1 MESKHNR
8 TMELQDR
15 IIPHG
20 NNSLKTQ
27 VTLVEEQGVEVD
39 RIKKKKKKT
48 GKKEAEQEEK
58 GSEDVIEEREGC
70 KLSAVSRVR

>member
-1 MESKHNR
+1 MLTTLSRHN
-8 TMELQDR
+8 
-15 IIPHG
+15 
-20 NNSLKTQ
+20 

-39 RIKKKKKKT
+39 RMKKKKT

>member
-1 MESKHNR
+1 M
-8 TMELQDR
+8 
-15 IIPHG
+15 
-20 NNSLKTQ
+20 
-27 VTLVEEQGVEVD
+27 TLVEEQGVEVD

-48 GKKEAEQEEK
+48 GKKEAEQEKK

>member
-1 MESKHNR
+1 M
-8 TMELQDR
+8 
-15 IIPHG
+15 
-20 NNSLKTQ
+20 
-27 VTLVEEQGVEVD
+27 TLVEEQRVEVD

-58 GSEDVIEEREGC
+58 GREDVIEEREGC

>member
-1 MESKHNR
+1 MLTTLSRHN
-8 TMELQDR
+8 
-15 IIPHG
+15 
-20 NNSLKTQ
+20 

-39 RIKKKKKKT
+39 RMKKKT

>member
-1 MESKHNR
+1 M
-8 TMELQDR
+8 
-15 IIPHG
+15 
-20 NNSLKTQ
+20 
-27 VTLVEEQGVEVD
+27 TLVEEQGVEVD

-48 GKKEAEQEEK
+48 GKKKAEQEEK

>member
-1 MESKHNR
+1 ML
-8 TMELQDR
+8 TT
-15 IIPHG
+15 
-20 NNSLKTQ
+20 LKTQ

-39 RIKKKKKKT
+39 RIKKKKT

>member
-1 MESKHNR
+1 
-8 TMELQDR
+8 
-15 IIPHG
+15 
-20 NNSLKTQ
+20 
-27 VTLVEEQGVEVD
+27 VEEQGVEVD

-48 GKKEAEQEEK
+48 GKKKAEQEEK

>member
-1 MESKHNR
+1 M
-8 TMELQDR
+8 
-15 IIPHG
+15 
-20 NNSLKTQ
+20 
-27 VTLVEEQGVEVD
+27 TLVEEQGVEVD
-39 RIKKKKKKT
+39 WIKKKKKKKT

>member
-1 MESKHNR
+1 
-8 TMELQDR
+8 
-15 IIPHG
+15 
-20 NNSLKTQ
+20 
-27 VTLVEEQGVEVD
+27 VEEQGVEVD
-39 RIKKKKKKT
+39 RMKKKKT